1 MSQISDIVNVQIEL
15 NTNFTSTDSF
25 DHICIVGQ
33 RPKKWTDWA
42 ASTAYVA
49 GDVVVSGTHVYSC
62 EVAGSSGEAAPD
74 HTSGTANDGTVTW
87 KYKSEIP
94 ADVGLYANLQE
105 VTSAGWDV
113 LFDPVGVAARV
124 AFSQNPKPDGL
135 YIAVQQMD
143 TSDLETAARTV
154 ERALSVSGWYVL
166 CTAGVQES
174 EFQDIANL
182 IEAQNKMFIYT
193 YVGEND
199 PVDDTFYRSAGYYGR
214 EYGAQNAS
222 DVPAANLYIGVA
234 TAAKCLQYEPGSET
248 WAYKTLAGV
257 SASKLSSTEI
267 SKLKDSNINWY
278 DTIGKDKL
286 TALGK
291 VKAGEW
297 IDVIR
302 LRDWIQADMQTNIMN
317 LLKTNKKIPFTS
329 SGIARVENVMSATLQ
344 RAQRNGGVC
353 PDEYDTD
360 GNQIPGYTVIVP
372 AVSEITAAMK
382 AARTLSDCRF
392 EAYLAG
398 AIHIIKIVGSLTYSG

>member
-62 EVAGSSGEAAPD
+62 ETAGSSGSAAPD
-74 HTSGTANDGTVTW
+74 HTTGTASDGTVTW
-87 KYKSEIP
+87 KYKSEVP

-113 LFDPVGVAARV
+113 MSDPVGVAARV
-124 AFSQNPKPDGL
+124 AFSQTPKPDGL
-135 YIAVQQMD
+135 YIAVQQID
-143 TSDLETAARTV
+143 TSSLETAARTV

-174 EFQDIANL
+174 QFQDIASL

-193 YVGEND
+193 YVGDND

-214 EYGAQNAS
+214 EYGTQNAS
-222 DVPAANLYIGVA
+222 DVPAENLYIGLA
-234 TAAKCLQYEPGSET
+234 AAAKCLQYEPGSET

-257 SASKLSSTEI
+257 QASRLSSTEI
-267 SKLKDSNINWY
+267 SKLKE
-278 DTIGKDKL
+278 L
-286 TALGK
+286 
-291 VKAGEW
+291 
-297 IDVIR
+297 
-302 LRDWIQADMQTNIMN
+302 N
-317 LLKTNKKIPFTS
+317 LSL
-329 SGIARVENVMSATLQ
+329 
-344 RAQRNGGVC
+344 
-353 PDEYDTD
+353 
-360 GNQIPGYTVIVP
+360 
-372 AVSEITAAMK
+372 
-382 AARTLSDCRF
+382 
-392 EAYLAG
+392 
-398 AIHIIKIVGSLTYSG
+398 IHISEPTRPY

>member
-25 DHICIVGQ
+25 DHICVIGQ

-42 ASTAYVA
+42 ASTAYVV
-49 GDVVVSGTHVYSC
+49 GDVAVSGTHVYAC
-62 EVAGSSGEAAPD
+62 ETAGSSGDAAPD
-74 HTSGTANDGTVTW
+74 HTSGTAADGTVTW

-94 ADVGLYANLQE
+94 DDVGLYANLQE
-105 VTSAGWDV
+105 VTSAGWDAMT
-113 LFDPVGVAARV
+113 DPVGVAARI
-124 AFSQNPKPDGL
+124 AFSQSPKPDGL

-143 TSDLETAARTV
+143 SDELEPAARTA

-174 EFQDIANL
+174 EYQDIAGL
-182 IEAQNKMFIYT
+182 IESYNKMFIYT
-193 YVGEND
+193 YVGDND
-199 PVDDTFYRSAGYYGR
+199 PVGDIFYRTAGYYGR
-214 EYGAQNAS
+214 VYSTQNAS
-222 DVPAANLYIGVA
+222 DVPAENSHVGLAV
-234 TAAKCLQYEPGSET
+234 AAKCLQYEPGSET

-257 SASKLSSTEI
+257 QAASLSSNVI
-267 SKLKDSNINWY
+267 NKLKEANVNWY
-278 DTIGKDKL
+278 DTVGKDKI

-302 LRDWIQADMQTNIMN
+302 LRDWIQADMQTNILN

-353 PDEYDTD
+353 PDEYDSD
-360 GNQIPGYTVIVP
+360 GNQIPGYTVMVP

-382 AARTLSDCRF
+382 AARTLSDCKF
-392 EAYLAG
+392 EAFLAG
-398 AIHIIKIVGSLTYSG
+398 AIHIVKIFGSLTYSG

>member
-1 MSQISDIVNVQIEL
+1 
-15 NTNFTSTDSF
+15 
-25 DHICIVGQ
+25 
-33 RPKKWTDWA
+33 
-42 ASTAYVA
+42 
-49 GDVVVSGTHVYSC
+49 
-62 EVAGSSGEAAPD
+62 
-74 HTSGTANDGTVTW
+74 
-87 KYKSEIP
+87 
-94 ADVGLYANLQE
+94 
-105 VTSAGWDV
+105 
-113 LFDPVGVAARV
+113 
-124 AFSQNPKPDGL
+124 
-135 YIAVQQMD
+135 
-143 TSDLETAARTV
+143 
-154 ERALSVSGWYVL
+154 
-166 CTAGVQES
+166 
-174 EFQDIANL
+174 
-182 IEAQNKMFIYT
+182 MFIYT
-193 YVGEND
+193 YVGDND

-214 EYGAQNAS
+214 EYGTQNAS
-222 DVPAANLYIGVA
+222 DVPAENLYIGLA
-234 TAAKCLQYEPGSET
+234 AAAKCLQYEPGSET

-257 SASKLSSTEI
+257 HASRLSSTEI
-267 SKLKDSNINWY
+267 SKLKELNVNWY

-291 VKAGEW
+291 VKSGEW

-382 AARTLSDCRF
+382 AARTLSGCKF